1 MINRK
6 KRLIFFF
13 VINFSLVSAALLL
26 VWFARSVSGTPF
38 AKITECPSHIFL
50 GVYCPFCGGTRAM
63 SALLRFDIL
72 ASLIYNPAILPSF
85 IAFGVYDV
93 LSLKAILKDRN
104 TVVHIHK
111 WVWIS
116 IVAILV
122 LNWIVRNLL
131 LIVWEIDY
139 IAMVL

>member
-6 KRLIFFF
+6 KRLILFFT
-13 VINFSLVSAALLL
+13 VNFSLIFAALFL
-26 VWFARSVSGTPF
+26 VWFAKFISGTPL
-38 AKITECPSHIFL
+38 AKISDCPSHIFL

-63 SALLRFDIL
+63 SALLRFDII

-93 LSLKAILKDRN
+93 LALRSILKDKA
-104 TVVHIHK
+104 TVLRIHR

-116 IVAILV
+116 LVAILV
-122 LNWIVRNLL
+122 LNWIIRNLL
-131 LIVWEIDY
+131 LVIWNIDY
-139 IAMVL
+139 IAMVI